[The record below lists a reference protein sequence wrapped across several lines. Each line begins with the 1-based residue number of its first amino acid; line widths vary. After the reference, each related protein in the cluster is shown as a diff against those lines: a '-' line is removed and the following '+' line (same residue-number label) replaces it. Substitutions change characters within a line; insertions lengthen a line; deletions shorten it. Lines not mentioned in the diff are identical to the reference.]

1 MKGAHIMANKI
12 MELKDGVS
20 VRIDNAYILNGKY
33 LVEPFE
39 KTDSDGNKK
48 FSNFGTFKFFDEK
61 EAVKTLKQA
70 VRILNPDFDTVFDG
84 PYPKWAEDA
93 EYGNYLNCNNRVK
106 FFHLD
111 TDAEGNRVFRPFK
124 KDEDIRDYSYT
135 LEIAMNKTK
144 KGEIFLRVNRAIALK
159 PLRSFNDDLFDDLGT
174 DGTDTASTFDFDVN
188 NDDLPF

>member
-1 MKGAHIMANKI
+1 MANKI

-70 VRILNPDFDTVFDG
+70 VRILDPDSDTVFDG
-84 PYPKWAEDA
+84 AYPKWSEDA

-106 FFHLD
+106 FFHID
-111 TDAEGNRVFRPFK
+111 TDAEGNRVFTPFK
-124 KDEDIRDYSYT
+124 KDEDIRDYAYT
-135 LEIAMNKTK
+135 LEITMSKTK

-159 PLRSFNDDLFDDLGT
+159 AIRSFNDDLFDDLGT
-174 DGTDTASTFDFDVN
+174 DNESTFDSSEFDIH